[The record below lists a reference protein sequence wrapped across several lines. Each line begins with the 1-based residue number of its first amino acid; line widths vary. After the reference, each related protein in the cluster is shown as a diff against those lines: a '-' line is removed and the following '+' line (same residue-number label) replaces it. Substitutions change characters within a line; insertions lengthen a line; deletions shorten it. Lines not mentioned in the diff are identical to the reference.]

1 MRRIVDGKRYDTETA
16 QKIGHESRGNC
27 GDFRAWSETLYKTK
41 NGAFF
46 IAGEG
51 GPMTRWGKSSGNE
64 SWGDEGIIALT
75 PKEALEWCSEYLDDA
90 SQYEDFFDG
99 IEDA

>member
-41 NGAFF
+41 KGAFF
-46 IAGEG
+46 IAE
-51 GPMTRWGKSSGNE
+51 
-64 SWGDEGIIALT
+64 DE
-75 PKEALEWCSEYLDDA
+75 
-90 SQYEDFFDG
+90 
-99 IEDA
+99 